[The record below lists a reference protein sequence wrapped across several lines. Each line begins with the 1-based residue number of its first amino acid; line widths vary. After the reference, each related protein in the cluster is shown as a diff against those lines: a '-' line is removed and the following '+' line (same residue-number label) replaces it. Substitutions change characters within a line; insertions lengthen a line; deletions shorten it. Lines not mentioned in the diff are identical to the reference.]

1 MMPTAKHMITMVEKI
16 RTSCLIVLCM
26 GVTTCFAETYS
37 LQQCIDTAVAN
48 NIALLKQKNN
58 YTASSIQYKQSL
70 ANLSPSIS
78 AGASQ
83 NWSFGRATAADN
95 TTSSVNS
102 AANTSFNLSAS
113 LLLFD
118 GLGMKFAIDQAR
130 ASMLSNEASI
140 QAAELQLRLN
150 ISSMY
155 LQVLLNRQL
164 LLSAREQVEETQRV
178 LHKDS
183 LLMQAN
189 RLAEGEIYA
198 VIAQLGNEQLQAIT
212 AQNDVS
218 LALLNLAQ
226 AMNIDPQGFDIVDVP
241 LEQLQEGTALPSR
254 DEVLNLA
261 LSQRPEIKAQQYT
274 IDAQEAMLKQQK
286 AAYSPTLSANAGVG
300 SGYYSMDNAS
310 FGDQLDKN
318 FQGNVGLTLS
328 IPIYNK
334 MQTPYA
340 VKQQKLALE
349 NARLSLEQ
357 QKQDIRKEVEQAYFN
372 ALNALTEAQA
382 AEQALANAQVALDY
396 LQKKY
401 EAGRA
406 SSYEYTTAKTTFAK
420 AQTSLLQAQYNYI
433 FRLRILHYYAGV
445 EQ

>member
-1 MMPTAKHMITMVEKI
+1 MRKSLTIILSLVAVMA
-16 RTSCLIVLCM
+16 S
-26 GVTTCFAETYS
+26 AEVYT

-58 YTASSIQYKQSL
+58 YSASSIQYKQSL
-70 ANLSPSIS
+70 ANLSPNIS
-78 AGASQ
+78 AGVGQ
-83 NWSFGRATAADN
+83 NWMFGRSTGADN
-95 TTSSVNS
+95 ITTPNNS
-102 AANTSFNLSAS
+102 ASTSFNLSAS

-130 ASMLSNEASI
+130 ASMLSSEASI
-140 QAAELQLRLN
+140 QAAELQLQLN

-155 LQVLLNRQL
+155 LQVLLNKQL
-164 LLSAREQVEETQRV
+164 LLAAQEQVEETQRI

-212 AQNDVS
+212 AQNDVQ

-226 AMNIDPQGFDIVDVP
+226 AMNIDPQGFDIEEIP

-254 DEVLNLA
+254 DEVLDLA

-300 SGYYSMDNAS
+300 TSYYNIQGAENKA
-310 FGDQLDKN
+310 FGDQLGDN
-318 FQGNVGLTLS
+318 LQGSVGLTLS

-340 VKQQKLALE
+340 VKQQKLALD

-382 AEQALANAQVALDY
+382 AEQALTNAQVALDY

-406 SSYEYTTAKTTFAK
+406 SSYEYTTAKTTCAK
-420 AQTSLLQAQYNYI
+420 AQTTLLQSQYNYL
-433 FRLRILHYYAGV
+433 FRLRILHYYAGTAF
-445 EQ
+445 

>member
-1 MMPTAKHMITMVEKI
+1 MRKSLTIILSLVA
-16 RTSCLIVLCM
+16 VLAS
-26 GVTTCFAETYS
+26 AEVYT

-58 YTASSIQYKQSL
+58 YSASTIQYKQSL
-70 ANLSPSIS
+70 ANLSPNIS

-83 NWSFGRATAADN
+83 NWMFGRSTGADN
-95 TTSSVNS
+95 ITTPNNS
-102 AANTSFNLSAS
+102 ASTSFNLSAS

-130 ASMLSNEASI
+130 ASMLSSEASI
-140 QAAELQLRLN
+140 QAAELQLQLN

-155 LQVLLNRQL
+155 LQVLLNKQL
-164 LLSAREQVEETQRV
+164 LLAAQEQVEETQRA

-212 AQNDVS
+212 AQNDVQ

-226 AMNIDPQGFDIVDVP
+226 AMNIDPQGFDIEEIP

-254 DEVLNLA
+254 DEVLDLA

-300 SGYYSMDNAS
+300 TSYYNIQGAENKA
-310 FGDQLDKN
+310 FGDQLGDN
-318 FQGNVGLTLS
+318 LQGSVGLTLS

-382 AEQALANAQVALDY
+382 AEQALTNAQVALDY

-420 AQTSLLQAQYNYI
+420 AQTTLLQSQYNYL
-433 FRLRILHYYAGV
+433 FRLRILHYYAGTAF
-445 EQ
+445 

>member
-1 MMPTAKHMITMVEKI
+1 MRKSLTIILSLVA
-16 RTSCLIVLCM
+16 IVAS
-26 GVTTCFAETYS
+26 AETFT
-37 LQQCIDTAVAN
+37 LQQCIDTAVTN

-58 YTASSIQYKQSL
+58 YSASTIQYKQSL
-70 ANLSPSIS
+70 ANLSPNVS

-83 NWSFGRATAADN
+83 NWTFGRSTGADN
-95 TTSSVNS
+95 ITTASNS
-102 AANTSFNLSAS
+102 ANTSFNLSAS

-130 ASMLSNEASI
+130 ASMLSSEASI
-140 QAAELQLRLN
+140 QAAELQLQLN

-155 LQVLLNRQL
+155 LQVLLNKQL
-164 LLSAREQVEETQRV
+164 LLSAQEQVEETQRV

-212 AQNDVS
+212 AQNNVS
-218 LALLNLAQ
+218 LALLSLAQ

-241 LEQLQEGTALPSR
+241 LEQLQEDTALPSR

-286 AAYSPTLSANAGVG
+286 AAYSPTLSANAGLGTSYYNV
-300 SGYYSMDNAS
+300 SGAS
-310 FGDQLDKN
+310 NKAFGDQLSDN
-318 FQGNVGLTLS
+318 LQGSVGLTLA

-372 ALNALTEAQA
+372 ALNALTEAEA
-382 AEQALANAQVALDY
+382 AQKALHNAEVALDY

-406 SSYEYTTAKTTFAK
+406 SSYEYTSAKTTFAK
-420 AQTSLLQAQYNYI
+420 AQTTLLQSQYNYL
-433 FRLRILHYYAGV
+433 FRLRILHYYAGTTL
-445 EQ
+445 

>member
-1 MMPTAKHMITMVEKI
+1 MRKSLTIILSLVA
-16 RTSCLIVLCM
+16 IV
-26 GVTTCFAETYS
+26 VSAETFT

-58 YTASSIQYKQSL
+58 YATSTIQYKQSL
-70 ANLSPSIS
+70 ANLSPNIS

-83 NWSFGRATAADN
+83 NWMFGRSTGADN
-95 TTSSVNS
+95 ITTASNS
-102 AANTSFNLSAS
+102 ASTSFNLTAS

-130 ASMLSNEASI
+130 ASMLSSEATI
-140 QAAELQLRLN
+140 QAAELQLQLN

-155 LQVLLNRQL
+155 LQVLLNKQL
-164 LLSAREQVEETQRV
+164 LLSAQEQVEETQRV

-212 AQNDVS
+212 AQNDVQ

-254 DEVLNLA
+254 DEVLDLA

-286 AAYSPTLSANAGVG
+286 AAYSPTLSANAGLGTSYYNV
-300 SGYYSMDNAS
+300 SGAS
-310 FGDQLDKN
+310 NKAFGDQLGDN
-318 FQGNVGLTLS
+318 LQGSVGLTLS

-372 ALNALTEAQA
+372 ALNALTEAEA
-382 AEQALANAQVALDY
+382 AQKALNNAQVALDY

-401 EAGRA
+401 EAGRS
-406 SSYEYTTAKTTFAK
+406 SSYEYTSAKTTFAK
-420 AQTSLLQAQYNYI
+420 AQTTLLQAQYNYL
-433 FRLRILHYYAGV
+433 FRLRILHYYAGTAF
-445 EQ
+445 

>member
-1 MMPTAKHMITMVEKI
+1 
-16 RTSCLIVLCM
+16 
-26 GVTTCFAETYS
+26 
-37 LQQCIDTAVAN
+37 
-48 NIALLKQKNN
+48 
-58 YTASSIQYKQSL
+58 
-70 ANLSPSIS
+70 
-78 AGASQ
+78 
-83 NWSFGRATAADN
+83 
-95 TTSSVNS
+95 
-102 AANTSFNLSAS
+102 
-113 LLLFD
+113 
-118 GLGMKFAIDQAR
+118 
-130 ASMLSNEASI
+130 
-140 QAAELQLRLN
+140 
-150 ISSMY
+150 
-155 LQVLLNRQL
+155 
-164 LLSAREQVEETQRV
+164 
-178 LHKDS
+178 
-183 LLMQAN
+183 MQAN

-212 AQNDVS
+212 AQNDVQ

-226 AMNIDPQGFDIVDVP
+226 AMNIDPQGFDIEEIP

-254 DEVLNLA
+254 DEVLDLA

-300 SGYYSMDNAS
+300 TSYYNIQGAENKA
-310 FGDQLDKN
+310 FGDQLGDN
-318 FQGNVGLTLS
+318 LQGSVGLTLS

-382 AEQALANAQVALDY
+382 AEQALTNAQVALDY

-420 AQTSLLQAQYNYI
+420 AQTTLLQSQYNYL
-433 FRLRILHYYAGV
+433 FRLRILHYYAGTAF
-445 EQ
+445 

>member
-1 MMPTAKHMITMVEKI
+1 MRKSLTIILSLVAVMA
-16 RTSCLIVLCM
+16 S
-26 GVTTCFAETYS
+26 AEVYT

-58 YTASSIQYKQSL
+58 YSASSIQYKQSL
-70 ANLSPSIS
+70 ANLSPNIS
-78 AGASQ
+78 AGVGQ
-83 NWSFGRATAADN
+83 NWMFGRSTGADN
-95 TTSSVNS
+95 ITTPNNS
-102 AANTSFNLSAS
+102 ASTSFNLSAS

-130 ASMLSNEASI
+130 ASMLSSEASI
-140 QAAELQLRLN
+140 QAAELQLQLN

-155 LQVLLNRQL
+155 LQVLLNKQL
-164 LLSAREQVEETQRV
+164 LLAAQEQVEETQRV

-189 RLAEGEIYA
+189 RLSEGEIYA

-212 AQNDVS
+212 AQNDVQ

-226 AMNIDPQGFDIVDVP
+226 AMNIDPQGFDIEEIP

-254 DEVLNLA
+254 DEVLDLA

-300 SGYYSMDNAS
+300 TSYYNIQGVENKA
-310 FGDQLDKN
+310 FGDQLGDN
-318 FQGNVGLTLS
+318 LQGSVGLTLS

-340 VKQQKLALE
+340 VKQQKLALD

-382 AEQALANAQVALDY
+382 AEQALTNAQVALDY

-420 AQTSLLQAQYNYI
+420 AQTTLLQSQYNYL
-433 FRLRILHYYAGV
+433 FRLRILHYYAGTAF
-445 EQ
+445 

>member
-1 MMPTAKHMITMVEKI
+1 MRKSLTII
-16 RTSCLIVLCM
+16 LTSVAIVAS
-26 GVTTCFAETYS
+26 AETYT

-48 NIALLKQKNN
+48 NISLLKQKNT
-58 YTASSIQYKQSL
+58 YATSTIQYKQSL
-70 ANLSPSIS
+70 ANLSPSVN
-78 AGASQ
+78 AGVGQ
-83 NWSFGRATAADN
+83 NWSFGRSTGADN
-95 TTSSVNS
+95 IITANNS
-102 AANTSFNLSAS
+102 ASTSFNLSAS

-130 ASMLSNEASI
+130 ASMLSSEATI
-140 QAAELQLRLN
+140 QAAELQLQLN

-164 LLSAREQVEETQRV
+164 LLSAQEQVDETQRT

-183 LLMQAN
+183 LLLQAN

-198 VIAQLGNEQLQAIT
+198 IIAQLGNEQLQAIQ
-212 AQNDVS
+212 ARNDVQLS
-218 LALLNLAQ
+218 LLNLAQ
-226 AMNIDPQGFDIVDVP
+226 AMNIDPQGFDVVDIP
-241 LEQLQEGTALPSR
+241 LEQLQEGTSLPSR
-254 DEVLNLA
+254 DEVLALA
-261 LSQRPEIKAQQYT
+261 LAQRPEIKAQQYA

-300 SGYYSMDNAS
+300 TGYYSVDNTA
-310 FGDQLDKN
+310 FGDQLGN
-318 FQGNVGLTLS
+318 NLQGTVGLTLS

-340 VKQQKLALE
+340 VKRQQIALE
-349 NARLSLEQ
+349 DARLSLEQ

-382 AEQALANAQVALDY
+382 AEQALTNAQVALDY

-420 AQTSLLQAQYNYI
+420 AQTSLLQSQYNYL
-433 FRLRILHYYAGV
+433 FRLRILHYYAG
-445 EQ
+445 QAF

>member
-1 MMPTAKHMITMVEKI
+1 MRKSLTIILSLVA
-16 RTSCLIVLCM
+16 VLAS
-26 GVTTCFAETYS
+26 AETFT

-48 NIALLKQKNN
+48 NISLLKQKNS
-58 YTASSIQYKQSL
+58 YATSAIEYRQSL
-70 ANLSPSIS
+70 ANLSPNIS

-83 NWSFGRATAADN
+83 NWTFGRSTGADN
-95 TTSSVNS
+95 ITSSNNS
-102 AANTSFNLSAS
+102 ATTSFNLSAS

-130 ASMLSNEASI
+130 ASMLSSEASV
-140 QAAELQLRLN
+140 QAAELQLQLN

-155 LQVLLNRQL
+155 LQVLLNKQL
-164 LLSAREQVEETQRV
+164 LLAAQEQVDQTQRT

-183 LLMQAN
+183 LLLQAD

-198 VIAQLGNEQLQAIT
+198 VIAQLGNEQLQAVQ
-212 AQNDVS
+212 ALNNVQ

-226 AMNIDPQGFDIVDVP
+226 AMNIDPLGFDIVDIP
-241 LEQLQEGTALPSR
+241 LEQLQEGTTLPSR
-254 DEVLNLA
+254 DEVLVLA
-261 LSQRPEIKAQQYT
+261 LTQRPEIKAQQYS
-274 IDAQEAMLKQQK
+274 IDAQQALLKLQK
-286 AAYSPTLSANAGVG
+286 SAYSPTLSANAGMG
-300 SGYYSMDNAS
+300 TSYYNIQGAANDA
-310 FGDQLDKN
+310 FGQQLGDHL
-318 FQGNVGLTLS
+318 QGTVGLTLS

-340 VKQQKLALE
+340 VKRQQIALD

-382 AEQALANAQVALDY
+382 AEQALTNAEVALEY
-396 LQKKY
+396 LRKKY

-420 AQTSLLQAQYNYI
+420 AQTTLLQSQYNYL
-433 FRLRILHYYAGV
+433 FRLRILHYYAGTAF
-445 EQ
+445 

>member
-1 MMPTAKHMITMVEKI
+1 MRKSLTIILSLVAVIA
-16 RTSCLIVLCM
+16 S
-26 GVTTCFAETYS
+26 AEVYT

-58 YTASSIQYKQSL
+58 YSASTIQYKQSL
-70 ANLSPSIS
+70 ANLSPNIS
-78 AGASQ
+78 AGVGQ
-83 NWSFGRATAADN
+83 NWMFGRSTGADN
-95 TTSSVNS
+95 ITTPNNS
-102 AANTSFNLSAS
+102 ASTSFNLSAS

-130 ASMLSNEASI
+130 ASMLSSEASI
-140 QAAELQLRLN
+140 QAAELQLQLN

-155 LQVLLNRQL
+155 LQVLLNKQL
-164 LLSAREQVEETQRV
+164 LLSAQEQVEETQRV

-212 AQNDVS
+212 AQNDVQ

-226 AMNIDPQGFDIVDVP
+226 AMNIDPQGFDIEEIP
-241 LEQLQEGTALPSR
+241 LEQLQEGTTLPSR

-300 SGYYSMDNAS
+300 TSYYNIQGAENKA
-310 FGDQLDKN
+310 FGDQLGDN
-318 FQGNVGLTLS
+318 LQGSVGLTLS

-340 VKQQKLALE
+340 VKQQKLALD

-382 AEQALANAQVALDY
+382 AEQALTNAQVALDY

-420 AQTSLLQAQYNYI
+420 AQTTLLQSQYNYL
-433 FRLRILHYYAGV
+433 FRLRILHYYAGTAF
-445 EQ
+445 

>member
-1 MMPTAKHMITMVEKI
+1 MRKSLTILFSFVA
-16 RTSCLIVLCM
+16 VL
-26 GVTTCFAETYS
+26 ASADTYT

-48 NIALLKQKNN
+48 NISLLKQKNT
-58 YTASSIQYKQSL
+58 YATSAIQYKQSL
-70 ANLSPSIS
+70 ANLSPNIS
-78 AGASQ
+78 AGVGQ
-83 NWSFGRATAADN
+83 NWMFGRSTGADN
-95 TTSSVNS
+95 ITTATNS
-102 AANTSFNLSAS
+102 ATTSFNLSAS

-130 ASMLSNEASI
+130 ASMLASEASH
-140 QAAELQLRLN
+140 QAAELQLHLN

-155 LQVLLNRQL
+155 LQVLLNKQL
-164 LLSAREQVEETQRV
+164 LLAAEQQVEETQRV

-183 LLMQAN
+183 LLLAAN

-198 VIAQLGNEQLQAIT
+198 VIAQLGNEQLQAIQH
-212 AQNDVS
+212 QNNVQ

-226 AMNIDPQGFDIVDVP
+226 AMNIDPLGFDVVDIP

-254 DEVLNLA
+254 DEVLVLA

-274 IDAQEAMLKQQK
+274 IDAQQAMLKQQK
-286 AAYSPTLSANAGVG
+286 AAYSPTLSASAGMG
-300 SGYYSMDNAS
+300 TSYYNVQGAS
-310 FGDQLDKN
+310 NDPFGQQLGDHL
-318 FQGNVGLTLS
+318 QGTVGLTLS

-340 VKQQKLALE
+340 VKRQQIALD

-357 QKQDIRKEVEQAYFN
+357 QKQDIRKEVEQAYYN

-382 AEQALANAQVALDY
+382 AEQALTNAQVALDY

-420 AQTSLLQAQYNYI
+420 AQTTLLQAQYNYL
-433 FRLRILHYYAGV
+433 FRLRILHYYAGTTTL
-445 EQ
+445 

>member
-1 MMPTAKHMITMVEKI
+1 MRKSLTIILSLVAVIA
-16 RTSCLIVLCM
+16 S
-26 GVTTCFAETYS
+26 AEVYT

-58 YTASSIQYKQSL
+58 YSASSIQYKQSL
-70 ANLSPSIS
+70 ANLSPNIS
-78 AGASQ
+78 AVVGQ
-83 NWSFGRATAADN
+83 NWMFGRSTGADN
-95 TTSSVNS
+95 ITTPNNS
-102 AANTSFNLSAS
+102 ASTSFNLSAS

-130 ASMLSNEASI
+130 ASMLSSEASI
-140 QAAELQLRLN
+140 QAAELQLQLN

-155 LQVLLNRQL
+155 LQVLLNKQL
-164 LLSAREQVEETQRV
+164 LLAAQEQVEETQRV

-212 AQNDVS
+212 AQNDVQ

-226 AMNIDPQGFDIVDVP
+226 AMNIDPQGFDIEEIP

-254 DEVLNLA
+254 DEVLDLA

-300 SGYYSMDNAS
+300 TSYYNIQGAENKA
-310 FGDQLDKN
+310 FGDQLGDN
-318 FQGNVGLTLS
+318 LQGSVGLTLS

-382 AEQALANAQVALDY
+382 AEQALTNAQVALDY

-420 AQTSLLQAQYNYI
+420 AQTTLLQSQYNYL
-433 FRLRILHYYAGV
+433 FRLRILHYYAGTAF
-445 EQ
+445 